1 MTTKISDFLKAA
13 GSKRCA
19 LVVCAD
25 GFSMSVQANS
35 TSYCSPRHDHANPY
49 TSVEVGFP
57 NKEEPLLLEWA
68 EEPENPTGT
77 VYAWVPVQVV
87 TNVIAKHGGMV
98 EGEVPHGVIPLVA
111 SPR

>member
-1 MTTKISDFLKAA
+1 MANKTKDFLKAA
-13 GSKRCA
+13 GSTRCA

-68 EEPENPTGT
+68 EEPDKP
-77 VYAWVPVQVV
+77 PPDV
-87 TNVIAKHGGMV
+87 TA
-98 EGEVPHGVIPLVA
+98 L
-111 SPR
+111 

>member
-1 MTTKISDFLKAA
+1 MADKTKDFLKAA
-13 GSKRCA
+13 GSTRCA
-19 LVVCAD
+19 LVVCAA

-57 NKEEPLLLEWA
+57 SREEPLLLEWA
-68 EEPENPTGT
+68 EEPNKPTAT

-87 TNVIAKHGGMV
+87 TKVIAKHGGRV

>member
-1 MTTKISDFLKAA
+1 MANKIEDFFKAVGA
-13 GSKRCA
+13 KRCA

-49 TSVEVGFP
+49 TSVEVDFP
-57 NKEEPLLLEWA
+57 SREEPLLLEWA
-68 EEPENPTGT
+68 EEPDKPTAT

-98 EGEVPHGVIPLVA
+98 EGEVPRGVVPLIA
-111 SPR
+111 SRR

>member
-1 MTTKISDFLKAA
+1 MANKTKDFLKAV
-13 GSKRCA
+13 GSTRCA

-57 NKEEPLLLEWA
+57 SREEPLLLEWA
-68 EEPENPTGT
+68 EEPDKPTAT

-111 SPR
+111 SQR

>member
-1 MTTKISDFLKAA
+1 MSSKVEEFYRAVGD
-13 GSKRCA
+13 KRCK

-35 TSYCSPRHDHANPY
+35 TSYCSPRRDYANPY

-68 EEPENPTGT
+68 EEPDKPTAT
-77 VYAWVPVQVV
+77 VYAWVPVRVV

-98 EGEVPHGVIPLVA
+98 EGTVPRGVIPLVA
-111 SPR
+111 SQR